1 MIVNDVL
8 FFQDDVLFLI
18 MLKLILGISG
28 SVLKRVNTS
37 TIIMIG
43 MLLEVVGNELMWWRI
58 LDHI

>member
-1 MIVNDVL
+1 MIVNNVL

-43 MLLEVVGNELMWWRI
+43 MLLELVGNELMWWRI